1 MPVVD
6 ASVVVAALIDGGA
19 LGGWAETVLRS
30 SPLAAPHLMPVEAA
44 NILRRAVLAKDVS
57 AGAAGLAHSDLL
69 ALRVDL
75 YPYAPFAPRVW
86 EFRLNLTAYDS
97 WYVSLAETLGWPLAT
112 LDVKLT
118 GAPGPRCRFLTP
130 ASGTTR

>member
-1 MPVVD
+1 
-6 ASVVVAALIDGGA
+6 
-19 LGGWAETVLRS
+19 
-30 SPLAAPHLMPVEAA
+30 MPVEAA

-57 AGAAGLAHSDLL
+57 ADAAGLAHSDLL

-75 YPYAPFAPRVW
+75 YPYAPFAHRVW
-86 EFRLNLTAYDS
+86 ELRLNLTAYDS

>member
-19 LGGWAETVLRS
+19 LGGWAETVLQS

-57 AGAAGLAHSDLL
+57 ADVAGLAHSDLL

-86 EFRLNLTAYDS
+86 ELRLNLTAYDS

-118 GAPGPRCRFLTP
+118 GATGPRCRFLSP
-130 ASGTTR
+130 ASDTTR

>member
-6 ASVVVAALIDGGA
+6 ASVVVAALVDGGT
-19 LGGWAETVLRS
+19 LGGWAEKVLQS

-57 AGAAGLAHSDLL
+57 ADVAGLAHSDLL

-75 YPYAPFAPRVW
+75 YPYAPFAHRVW
-86 EFRLNLTAYDS
+86 ELRINLTAYDS

-118 GAPGPRCRFLTP
+118 GANGPRCRFLTP